1 MTWIIIFLGII
12 AIADIIGLILNFRN
26 KSLESTIS
34 LTTEELNRER
44 NQFSDAKKDFEKQ
57 LSIQKDATNLWTKK
71 YFEL

>member
-34 LTTEELNRER
+34 LTTEELNR
-44 NQFSDAKKDFEKQ
+44 
-57 LSIQKDATNLWTKK
+57 
-71 YFEL
+71 